1 MLTEHLTM
9 NTEQEES
16 TQWQY
21 VFIIASTR
29 NVFGLILYLFFSN
42 SDVQHLAVT
51 PEALNIRVGKKN
63 SPRVLNIRKVT

>member
-21 VFIIASTR
+21 VFIIASTL
-29 NVFGLILYLFFSN
+29 NVFGLFFYVFFSS
-42 SDVQHLAVT
+42 SDLQHWAIT
-51 PEALNIRVGKKN
+51 PEQLNIMMRKKRV
-63 SPRVLNIRKVT
+63 PE

>member
-21 VFIIASTR
+21 VFIIASTL
-29 NVFGLILYLFFSN
+29 NVFGLFFYFFFSS
-42 SDVQHLAVT
+42 SDLQQWAVT
-51 PEALNIRVGKKN
+51 PEALNIRVGKKK
-63 SPRVLNIRKVT
+63 SPRVLGIIEK